1 MSRSLRHKLPLGLIL
16 SGLWLLVGCGGR
28 PLLPAGGEAGIE
40 ASSSDFADA
49 FVPGQTGNW
58 LFEQDD
64 LGSSAVVNEEL
75 VITIV
80 APNTLQYASLQE
92 KTFGDFA
99 LEVDVTQ
106 RTGPAESSYGILFR
120 MQDDQQFYR
129 FDVTGNGLYMIER
142 HQSDGTWLRLVPDWT
157 PSSALNQGLNVVN
170 RLKVLAAGP
179 TLTFYANDELL
190 TQVTDAS
197 LIEGAIGL
205 DAGTF
210 GGGNLQVAFDNLRI
224 TGSTP

>member
-28 PLLPAGGEAGIE
+28 PLLPPGNNAGAG
-40 ASSSDFADA
+40 ASDTNFTDA

-58 LFEQDD
+58 LLEQDE

-75 VITIV
+75 LITIV
-80 APNTLQYASLQE
+80 APHTIQYASLPDR
-92 KTFGDFA
+92 TFGDFA

-106 RTGPAESSYGILFR
+106 RAGPAESSYGILFR

-129 FDVTGNGLYMIER
+129 FDVTSNGLYMIER
-142 HQSDGTWLRLVPDWT
+142 HQSDGTWLRLVPDWA

-224 TGSTP
+224 TGSAP